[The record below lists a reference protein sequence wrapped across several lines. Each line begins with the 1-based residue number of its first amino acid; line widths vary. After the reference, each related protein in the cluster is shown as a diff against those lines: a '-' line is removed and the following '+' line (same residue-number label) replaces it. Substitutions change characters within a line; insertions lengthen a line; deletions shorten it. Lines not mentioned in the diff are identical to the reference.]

1 MAHTSDVAT
10 TVPSP
15 PKEVQLTQSWDLS
28 GRGTTRAEHAPGIP
42 TQSHTSPSVLV
53 AAECTFTRLLDPRRA
68 HPSLLYRPG
77 AKSWNKCQILPKRFL
92 WEQILVIRQ
101 LCACL
106 PKRVPWHRATA
117 GRILVIRQL
126 GVCLIARMRPGVA
139 PGAANQSPDHRF
151 HFLLSLREGNCK
163 LILNYLGYNKDSHQ
177 MARVN
182 SLCSTPLRAWRRG
195 PSRRRWQ
202 TPPTSEVFAVR
213 V

>member
-1 MAHTSDVAT
+1 MSAKMAHTSDVAT
-10 TVPSP
+10 TSPSP
-15 PKEVQLTQSWDLS
+15 PKEVQPTQSWDLS

-117 GRILVIRQL
+117 GRILVMRQL
-126 GVCLIARMRPGVA
+126 GVCLIARMRPGVVQ
-139 PGAANQSPDHRF
+139 GAASGTDRVSP
-151 HFLLSLREGNCK
+151 LSRKVDIRLPGK
-163 LILNYLGYNKDSHQ
+163 GKSTP
-177 MARVN
+177 MARGR
-182 SLCSTPLRAWRRG
+182 ST
-195 PSRRRWQ
+195 S
-202 TPPTSEVFAVR
+202 
-213 V
+213 